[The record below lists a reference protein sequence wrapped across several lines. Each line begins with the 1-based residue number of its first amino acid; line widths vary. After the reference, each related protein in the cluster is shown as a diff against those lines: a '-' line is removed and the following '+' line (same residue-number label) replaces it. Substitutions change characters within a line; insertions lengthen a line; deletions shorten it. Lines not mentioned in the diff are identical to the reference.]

1 MPPRPRRHRNG
12 HTPHDRRGLYR
23 LPSHAKIAAVEID
36 DPYAHGEAKLDPA
49 EHANGSTAHGAPEWR
64 VVQPRLVVIRS
75 LRGDQIARMNARHQ
89 IDDAQFAAG
98 RFYQNLNEQA
108 FASALSSADPER
120 PVIDGGRHY
129 EPFNDRQRVAIRRL
143 RVINGTVALRLGV
156 DTLVLVHAVLLTGRS
171 VASAA
176 RDQPGAADINYWRA
190 AFRLALDE
198 IAALA
203 GLATKQPVRPA
214 LPEKCALQ
222 AAVMLATVQN
232 AQKVA
237 AK

>member
-1 MPPRPRRHRNG
+1 
-12 HTPHDRRGLYR
+12 
-23 LPSHAKIAAVEID
+23 
-36 DPYAHGEAKLDPA
+36 
-49 EHANGSTAHGAPEWR
+49 
-64 VVQPRLVVIRS
+64 
-75 LRGDQIARMNARHQ
+75 
-89 IDDAQFAAG
+89 
-98 RFYQNLNEQA
+98 
-108 FASALSSADPER
+108 
-120 PVIDGGRHY
+120 VIDGGLHY

-143 RVINGTVALRLGV
+143 RIINGTVALRLGCDV
-156 DTLVLVHAVLLTGRS
+156 LMLVHAVLLGGRS
-171 VASAA
+171 VASAT